1 MLYFGL
7 KKIVFIL
14 MSISDEEVVEED
26 NVIQPQTNNQFVE
39 PGAPI
44 DMEFVNNIL
53 IDNPNVEAEEQ
64 THIQEHEVVD
74 VRIRYIHQII
84 EYSLKY
90 LPHVDTLL

>member
-1 MLYFGL
+1 
-7 KKIVFIL
+7 

-84 EYSLKY
+84 
-90 LPHVDTLL
+90 